1 MVYTKLKASKKRT
14 RKRNNIKN
22 INKITKKNNKNR
34 NKITKRNNKN
44 RNKITKRNNIK
55 NINKIRAEGAALR
68 ARHIGGSRANVETFL
83 DVLHAEK
90 DNSSKK
96 RSKLLVD
103 MVEKGNLKLIDNELY
118 ITEIEYYKNILR
130 VIYEHV
136 QTLSSETIN
145 PGLEVVQSLNTRCN
159 DLLNSLEFSD
169 AISLKRLENP
179 PVTPPSPPENP
190 RRLKRSQNIDV
201 SKIGGGNKSFMNGG
215 SWQRGGGDA
224 RAPQYFDFKE
234 YQKLITSYICLLLVE
249 GRLIGDTSD
258 WEKCNSDC
266 ISILKGFVDME
277 TSMTFYWIKYLNEC
291 LIKSTD
297 SSKIEITCSETL
309 NGIWADDRGKL
320 KIVVKSDNGDNNIS
334 GVIPVIGP
342 SASGKTVWV
351 VNLVKSLGEG
361 EQKLIKHIYGG
372 GSEHYLAGVLNID
385 GGIMREMTDVGRA
398 IVDCLRSQDRST
410 VGISNY
416 HGQIVNSSD
425 IKRKLID
432 FLTLVH
438 TTHDSEFMV
447 ALPDTATSSYRIG
460 NDGVN
465 FKNYMFNSLG
475 ISGFV
480 TTEFIPIC
488 FYVYQHVTSGDCKY
502 ANTTFEGNGT
512 QVNAGGFKCVGCTES
527 GTEREKEEGKKYSAG
542 SFNKNYKTAHR
553 LAENIIKFLSESNTP
568 RTLCLKIH
576 NSGRKATVLED
587 GSKSGLS
594 LIKVKRPPEISED
607 LVVDFLNKLAET
619 EVEFFMNSGDTIT
632 PL

>member
-1 MVYTKLKASKKRT
+1 MVYTKLKASEKRT

-22 INKITKKNNKNR
+22 R
-34 NKITKRNNKN
+34 NKISQR
-44 RNKITKRNNIK
+44 
-55 NINKIRAEGAALR
+55 
-68 ARHIGGSRANVETFL
+68 GGSGANVETFL
-83 DVLHAEK
+83 DVLHTGK

-103 MVEKGNLKLIDNELY
+103 MVEKGNLRLSGDELY
-118 ITEIEYYKNILR
+118 ITEIEYYKKILS

-145 PGLEVVQSLNTRCN
+145 PGLEVVQSLDARCN
-159 DLLNSLEFSD
+159 DLLISLEGSD
-169 AISLKRLENP
+169 AIPLKRLENP
-179 PVTPPSPPENP
+179 PATPPPPPENP
-190 RRLKRSQNIDV
+190 RKLKRSPNIDV

-215 SWQRGGGDA
+215 SWQRGGDT

-249 GRLIGDTSD
+249 GRLIGDTSE

-266 ISILKGFVDME
+266 ISILKGFVDIE

-291 LIKSTD
+291 LIKSSDT
-297 SSKIEITCSETL
+297 SKIEITCSDKLTGLWEV
-309 NGIWADDRGKL
+309 DRDKL
-320 KIVVKSDNGDNNIS
+320 KIVVKSDMGENNIS

-361 EQKLIKHIYGG
+361 GQELIRHIYR
-372 GSEHYLAGVLNID
+372 EEEYEPYLAGVLNID

-398 IVDCLRSQDRST
+398 IVDCLRSQNRST

-416 HGQIVNSSD
+416 HGNIVDSSD

-432 FLTLVH
+432 FLTHVH
-438 TTHDSEFMV
+438 STHDSKFMV
-447 ALPDTATSSYRIG
+447 ALPDTATSSMGLGSAGIK
-460 NDGVN
+460 
-465 FKNYMFNSLG
+465 FKNYMFGSLG
-475 ISGFV
+475 IRGFV

-488 FYVYQHVTSGDCKY
+488 FYVYQHLTSGDCKY
-502 ANTTFEGNGT
+502 ANTTFEGRGT
-512 QVNAGGFKCVGCTES
+512 RVIEGGFKCVGCTES
-527 GTEREKEEGKKYSAG
+527 GREREKEEGKKYSAG
-542 SFNKNYKTAHR
+542 WRGKNYKSAHA
-553 LAENIIKFLSESNTP
+553 LAENIVQFLSESNTP
-568 RTLCLKIH
+568 PTLCLKIH

-594 LIKVKRPPEISED
+594 LIKVKRPPQIPEG
-607 LVVDFLNKLAET
+607 LVIDFLNKLANT
-619 EVEFFMNSGDTIT
+619 EVEFFMNYGDTIT